1 MNNLGSF
8 FVNQFYGS
16 EVSCVAHENGT
27 QNAGFKGKIAD
38 DSKESGIRPALRE
51 WLWQGL
57 F

>member
-1 MNNLGSF
+1 VNNLGSF